1 MFQCMFGS
9 LGKAWVAVKEGA
21 FESAAKLYLNQK
33 IASFGKVTQLSIDRQ
48 AKRIFI
54 EAELAGEV
62 APVSVEVGR
71 YDLVERDG
79 AAFVTVRQ
87 VSASREW
94 IGKALEEYVVG
105 REFKLPAS
113 AARFG

>member
-1 MFQCMFGS
+1 MFGS
-9 LGKAWVAVKEGA
+9 LGKAWSAVKGSA

-33 IASFGKVTQLSIDRQ
+33 IASFGKVTQLSIDRDS
-48 AKRIFI
+48 KRAFI
-54 EAELAGEV
+54 EAELLGEV
-62 APVSVEVGR
+62 SPISVEIGR

-79 AAFVTVRQ
+79 AAYVTVRQ
-87 VSASREW
+87 VTASREW
-94 IGKALEEYVVG
+94 IGKALQEYVIG

>member
-1 MFQCMFGS
+1 MFGS
-9 LGKAWVAVKEGA
+9 LGKAWDAVKDGA

-33 IASFGKVTQLSIDRQ
+33 MASFGKVTQLSIDRD

-54 EAELAGEV
+54 QAELNGEV
-62 APVSVEVGR
+62 SPISIEVGK

-79 AAFVTVRQ
+79 AAYVTARQ
-87 VSASREW
+87 MSASREW
-94 IGKALEEYVVG
+94 IGSALQQYVVG
-105 REFKLPAS
+105 REFKLPVS